1 MRSFLKYFLACLAA
15 LVVFSGLALL
25 VLVGIAGRLV
35 SRDISVVP
43 SRSVLVVDLSRHF
56 RDLKEENLLLELSG
70 DEEDQVPSL
79 AQLIRVIE
87 DARGDSSIR
96 GIYLVAN
103 ENRNGFAASEEI
115 RQALAQFKKS
125 GKFIIAYGDYVMQK
139 SYHVAT
145 VASRVYANPKGMV
158 DWRGFSVEYLYFKNL
173 LAKLEVEP
181 QIFYDG
187 RFKSATEPFREER
200 MTDAN
205 RIQTEA
211 WLGGMYRGFLS
222 AAAAARGLD
231 TASLHRYANEYA
243 VRTPEDAVRL
253 KLIDGVKYDDEV
265 KAELK
270 QRVGIAED
278 DKISFVTPG
287 SYIAS
292 GKLYRKPARDRIALV
307 IAEGEI
313 IYGGDQEGVITS
325 DAYRDMLRKI
335 RYNDEIKAVVL
346 RVNSPGGS
354 SLASEIIWREI
365 ALLRKAGKPVIVSMG
380 DVAASGGYYI
390 ACNADS
396 IFALPNTLTGSI
408 GVFSIVPNMQSF
420 MKNKLGITFD
430 RVKTATYAD
439 ALTVTRPLTV
449 AEKAIIQ
456 NEVDRI
462 YADFKNRVAEGRKM
476 APAVVD
482 SIAQGRVWTGEDA
495 LRLKLVDAMGG
506 LDRAIQSAAAMAK
519 LEDYSIREYPDPKTP
534 LEMIFGSFGRQ
545 YQSRAL
551 RAELGDETY
560 KTYLQVQ
567 RIREQAGT
575 IQARWPYDLR
585 ID

>member
-1 MRSFLKYFLACLAA
+1 
-15 LVVFSGLALL
+15 
-25 VLVGIAGRLV
+25 
-35 SRDISVVP
+35 
-43 SRSVLVVDLSRHF
+43 
-56 RDLKEENLLLELSG
+56 
-70 DEEDQVPSL
+70 
-79 AQLIRVIE
+79 
-87 DARGDSSIR
+87 
-96 GIYLVAN
+96 
-103 ENRNGFAASEEI
+103 
-115 RQALAQFKKS
+115 
-125 GKFIIAYGDYVMQK
+125 
-139 SYHVAT
+139 
-145 VASRVYANPKGMV
+145 
-158 DWRGFSVEYLYFKNL
+158 
-173 LAKLEVEP
+173 
-181 QIFYDG
+181 
-187 RFKSATEPFREER
+187 
-200 MTDAN
+200 
-205 RIQTEA
+205 
-211 WLGGMYRGFLS
+211 
-222 AAAAARGLD
+222 
-231 TASLHRYANEYA
+231 
-243 VRTPEDAVRL
+243 
-253 KLIDGVKYDDEV
+253 
-265 KAELK
+265 
-270 QRVGIAED
+270 
-278 DKISFVTPG
+278 
-287 SYIAS
+287 
-292 GKLYRKPARDRIALV
+292 
-307 IAEGEI
+307 
-313 IYGGDQEGVITS
+313 
-325 DAYRDMLRKI
+325 
-335 RYNDEIKAVVL
+335 
-346 RVNSPGGS
+346 
-354 SLASEIIWREI
+354 
-365 ALLRKAGKPVIVSMG
+365 
-380 DVAASGGYYI
+380 
-390 ACNADS
+390 
-396 IFALPNTLTGSI
+396 
-408 GVFSIVPNMQSF
+408 MQSF

>member
-1 MRSFLKYFLACLAA
+1 MRSFLKFFLASLAA
-15 LVVFSGLALL
+15 LVVFFGLALL
-25 VLVGIAGRLV
+25 VLFGIAGSLV

-70 DEEDQVPSL
+70 DEEDDVPSL

-87 DARGDSSIR
+87 HARGDSSIR

-125 GKFIIAYGDYVMQK
+125 GKFIIAYGDYMMQK
-139 SYHVAT
+139 SYHVAN
-145 VASRVYANPKGMV
+145 VASKVYANPKGMV
-158 DWRGFSVEYLYFKNL
+158 DWRGFSAEYLYFKNL

-231 TASLHRYANEYA
+231 SGSLHQYANDYA
-243 VRTPEDAVRL
+243 IRTPEDAVRL

-270 QRVGIAED
+270 QRVGIADD
-278 DKISFVTPG
+278 DKISFITPG

-292 GKLYRKPARDRIALV
+292 GKLYKKPARDRIALV

-313 IYGGDQEGVITS
+313 IYGGDQEGVIAS

-365 ALLRKAGKPVIVSMG
+365 ALLRKAGKPVVVSMG

-396 IFALPNTLTGSI
+396 IFALSNTLTGSI
-408 GVFSIVPNMQSF
+408 GVFSIVPNMQAF
-420 MKNKLGITFD
+420 LKNKLGITVD

-456 NEVDRI
+456 SEVDRI
-462 YADFKNRVAEGRKM
+462 YADFKSRVAEGRKM

-495 LRLKLVDAMGG
+495 QRLKLVDALGG
-506 LDRAIQSAAAMAK
+506 LDRAIKSAAAMAK
-519 LEDYSIREYPDPKTP
+519 LDEFSIREYPDPKSP
-534 LEMIFGSFGRQ
+534 LEMIIGSFGKQ

-551 RAELGDETY
+551 RAELGEETY

-575 IQARWPYDLR
+575 IQARWPYDLQ